1 MSEKSKQTIT
11 LNELE
16 PGSPFKF
23 NGDKTRTTYWFKQL
37 DGKHAQIFS
46 SLRDMNKFNNP
57 SFVDSG
63 TIIEELEEVLSN

>member
-37 DGKHAQIFS
+37 DGAFAQVFS
-46 SLRDMNKFNNP
+46 SLKDMNKFNNP
-57 SFVDSG
+57 SFVEAG
-63 TIIEELEEVLSN
+63 TIIEELKEVS